1 MKNYAMEFFGT
12 LFLVFTIG
20 LSGDP
25 LTVGCVLM
33 TMIYI
38 GGHISGAHYNPAVTL
53 AFWLRGRKT
62 AVESGG
68 YMIAQLLGAIAAA
81 QLVHWFAGSYF
92 TLTAAARFSKAL
104 TAEVLFTLVLCF
116 VILTLATTKRMSGN
130 NIYGLAIGLTVTGA
144 AYVVGDVSGAALN
157 PAVGIGPMLLDVLL
171 NNGNWSNLPLYT
183 IGPFVG
189 GALSVVLFKYFN
201 PED

>member
-1 MKNYAMEFFGT
+1 MKNYAMEFIGT
-12 LFLVFTIG
+12 LFLVLTIG

-25 LTVGCVLM
+25 LTIGCVLM

-53 AFWLRGRKT
+53 AFWLRGKLP
-62 AVESGG
+62 ANEVAG
-68 YMIAQLLGAIAAA
+68 YMTAQLLGAIAAV
-81 QLVHWFAGSYF
+81 QLVHWFAGNYF
-92 TLTAAARFSKAL
+92 TVTAAAGFSRAL
-104 TAEVLFTLVLCF
+104 TAEILFTLVLCF
-116 VILTLATTKRMSGN
+116 VILTLATAKRMAGN

-144 AYVVGDVSGAALN
+144 AYTVGDVSGAALN
-157 PAVGIGPMLLDVLL
+157 PAVGIGPMFMDVLF
-171 NNGNWSNLPLYT
+171 NNGNWANLPLYT
-183 IGPFVG
+183 IGPFAG